1 MTPAIGQDGGMGS
14 VNAAKVRQDRK
25 LAFVPVWPV
34 VAAFAVVALAVWL
47 ALR

>member
-1 MTPAIGQDGGMGS
+1 MTRATGQTTPMGS

-34 VAAFAVVALAVWL
+34 VAAFVVVALAVWL
-47 ALR
+47 AVR